1 MQETAR
7 RRRAVSCILL
17 RRFSH
22 TIRKCAGRTQ
32 GTKQNFSARTTALDD
47 ALGVGRCF
55 DMTARDLT
63 IGGRRARLWVV
74 NGYAQE
80 GVLERIIAQWLAA
93 PDLTDMKT
101 PDAFLQRFVTACDA
115 AVCLKKEAA
124 VLGVFSGKTLLV
136 VDGWDGGILMDVKQ
150 FPTRSIE
157 EPDTSRVLRG
167 SHDGFVENL
176 MQNAALLRRRI
187 RDSRLTLE
195 RVQLDNRSHTDVVL
209 CYMDGEADP
218 DLLAEIRENLEN
230 MQVGSIAMSQE
241 SVAEALSPRQFWNP
255 FPKVRYTERPDVATA
270 CIMEGDVVV
279 MVDNSPS
286 ALLLPTTLLRFTEEI
301 NDYYFP
307 PLIGSYLQIVRMAVL
322 LLTLFV
328 TPVWYL
334 LVKNPDT
341 LHENLHFMLIQD
353 ESSVPLILR
362 ILVVGRIFAVVKMAT
377 INTPDV
383 LSNSFSMIGALI
395 LGDFAVQA
403 RWLVPEV
410 LVYMAFVAIA
420 NYAQHSYEMGYAT
433 KLCRMLLLILIW
445 LFDLWG
451 LLAGVAAILVMMAVT
466 KPLVGKGY
474 LYPLIP
480 FDGKKLKRL
489 LHRVPIRKDNS

>member
-1 MQETAR
+1 M
-7 RRRAVSCILL
+7 
-17 RRFSH
+17 
-22 TIRKCAGRTQ
+22 
-32 GTKQNFSARTTALDD
+32 KQNFSARTTALDD

-101 PDAFLQRFVTACDA
+101 PDAFLRRFVTACDA

-176 MQNAALLRRRI
+176 MQNAALLRRRV
-187 RDSRLTLE
+187 RDSRLRLE
-195 RVQLDNRSHTDVVL
+195 RVQLKERSGTDVVL
-209 CYMDGEADP
+209 CYMEGEADP
-218 DLLAEIRENLEN
+218 SLLDELRRKLAAVD
-230 MQVGSIAMSQE
+230 VGSIAMSQE
-241 SVAEALSPRQFWNP
+241 SLTEALSPRQFWNP

-270 CIMEGDVVV
+270 CIMEGDVVL

-286 ALLLPTTLLRFTEEI
+286 ALLLPTTLLRFNEEI

-307 PLIGSYLQIVRMAVL
+307 PLIGTYLQIVRTLVL
-322 LLTLFV
+322 LLTIFV
-328 TPVWYL
+328 TPLWYL

-341 LHENLHFMLIQD
+341 LHENLHFLLVED
-353 ESSVPLILR
+353 EYYVPLIIQLL
-362 ILVVGRIFAVVKMAT
+362 LVELIIDVLKLASL
-377 INTPDV
+377 NTPDV

-451 LLAGVAAILVMMAVT
+451 FLAGIAFTLVLIATT

-480 FDGKKLKRL
+480 FDRKKLKRL
-489 LHRVPIRKDNS
+489 LYRCPISKDNS

>member
-1 MQETAR
+1 MAQEDFQSRTA
-7 RRRAVSCILL
+7 S
-17 RRFSH
+17 
-22 TIRKCAGRTQ
+22 
-32 GTKQNFSARTTALDD
+32 LDQE
-47 ALGVGRCF
+47 LGVGKCF
-55 DMTARDLT
+55 DMTARDLL
-63 IGGRRARLWVV
+63 IAGRRARLWVV

-80 GVLERIIAQWLAA
+80 TILERIIAAWQSLPSLRDVAGPEDFCA
-93 PDLTDMKT
+93 RYVS
-101 PDAFLQRFVTACDA
+101 ASDA
-115 AVCLKKEAA
+115 AVENIREKA
-124 VLGVFSGKTLLV
+124 VMGVFAGKTLLV
-136 VDGWDGGILMDVKQ
+136 VDGWPGGILMDVKQ

-218 DLLAEIRENLEN
+218 ALLAEIREKLEN

-341 LHENLHFMLIQD
+341 LHENLHFLLIQD
-353 ESSVPLILR
+353 EYYVPLILQLL
-362 ILVVGRIFAVVKMAT
+362 LVELIIDVLKLASL
-377 INTPDV
+377 NTPDV

-433 KLCRMLLLILIW
+433 KLCRMLLLLLVW

-451 LLAGVAAILVMMAVT
+451 LLAGVAAVLVMMAVT

>member
-1 MQETAR
+1 M
-7 RRRAVSCILL
+7 
-17 RRFSH
+17 
-22 TIRKCAGRTQ
+22 
-32 GTKQNFSARTTALDD
+32 KQNFSARTAALDD

-93 PDLTDMKT
+93 PDLSDMKT
-101 PDAFLQRFVTACDA
+101 PDAFLRSFVTACDA

-157 EPDTSRVLRG
+157 EPDTSRVLQG

-218 DLLAEIRENLEN
+218 DLLAEIRKKLEN

-341 LHENLHFMLIQD
+341 LHENLHFLLIQD
-353 ESSVPLILR
+353 EYFVPLIIQLL
-362 ILVVGRIFAVVKMAT
+362 LVELIIDVLKLASL
-377 INTPDV
+377 NTPDV

-451 LLAGVAAILVMMAVT
+451 FIAGVVGMLVLMATT

-489 LHRVPIRKDNS
+489 LYRAPISKDNS

>member
-1 MQETAR
+1 M
-7 RRRAVSCILL
+7 
-17 RRFSH
+17 
-22 TIRKCAGRTQ
+22 
-32 GTKQNFSARTTALDD
+32 KQDFSAKTAALDGL
-47 ALGVGRCF
+47 LGVGRCF

-80 GVLERIIAQWLAA
+80 GILERMIAQWLAVPPLP
-93 PDLTDMKT
+93 PDMT
-101 PDAFLQRFVTACDA
+101 PETFLRRHVTACDA
-115 AVCLKKEAA
+115 AVCGKREEA
-124 VLGVFSGKTLLV
+124 VLAVFAGKTLLV
-136 VDGWDGGILMDVKQ
+136 ADGFSGGILMDVKQ

-187 RDSRLTLE
+187 RDPRLTLE
-195 RVQLDNRSHTDVVL
+195 RIRLNNRSRTDVAL
-209 CYMDGEADP
+209 CYLEGEADP
-218 DLLAEIRENLEN
+218 DLLRELRQKLAK
-230 MQVGSIAMSQE
+230 MRVGSIAMSQE
-241 SVAEALSPRQFWNP
+241 SVAEAISPKQWYNP
-255 FPKVRYTERPDVATA
+255 FPKVRYTERPDVASA
-270 CIMEGDVVV
+270 CIMEGDVVL

-286 ALLLPTTLLRFTEEI
+286 AMLLPTTLLRFTEEI

-307 PLIGSYLQIVRMAVL
+307 PLIGSYLQIVRMVVL
-322 LLTLFV
+322 LLTVLV

-341 LHENLHFMLIQD
+341 LHESLHFLLIQD
-353 ESSVPLILR
+353 EYFVPLIIQLL
-362 ILVVGRIFAVVKMAT
+362 LVELIIDVLKLASL
-377 INTPDV
+377 NTPDV

-433 KLCRMLLLILIW
+433 KLCRMLLLILVW

-451 LLAGVAAILVMMAVT
+451 LIAGVVGILLMMAVT

>member
-1 MQETAR
+1 MTQEDFR
-7 RRRAVSCILL
+7 
-17 RRFSH
+17 
-22 TIRKCAGRTQ
+22 
-32 GTKQNFSARTTALDD
+32 ARTASLDG
-47 ALGVGRCF
+47 ALGVGKCF
-55 DMTARDLT
+55 DMTTRDLL
-63 IGGRRARLWVV
+63 IAGRRARLWVV

-80 GVLERIIAQWLAA
+80 DVLERIIAAWQSLPSLKDITGPEDFCARCVSA
-93 PDLTDMKT
+93 S
-101 PDAFLQRFVTACDA
+101 DA
-115 AVCLKKEAA
+115 AVERSREKA
-124 VLGVFSGKTLLV
+124 VMGVFAGKTLLV
-136 VDGWDGGILMDVKQ
+136 VDGWPGGILMDVKK

-176 MQNAALLRRRI
+176 MQNAALLRRRV
-187 RDSRLTLE
+187 RDSRLRLE
-195 RVQLDNRSHTDVVL
+195 RVQLKERSGTDVVL
-209 CYMDGEADP
+209 CYMEGEADP
-218 DLLAEIRENLEN
+218 SLLDELRRKLAAVD
-230 MQVGSIAMSQE
+230 VGSIAMSQE
-241 SVAEALSPRQFWNP
+241 SLTEALSPRQFWNP

-270 CIMEGDVVV
+270 CIMEGDVVL

-286 ALLLPTTLLRFTEEI
+286 ALLLPTTLLRFNEEI

-307 PLIGSYLQIVRMAVL
+307 PLIGTYLQIVRTLVL
-322 LLTLFV
+322 LLTIFV
-328 TPVWYL
+328 TPLWYL

-341 LHENLHFMLIQD
+341 LHENLHFLLVED
-353 ESSVPLILR
+353 EYYVPLIIQLL
-362 ILVVGRIFAVVKMAT
+362 LVELIIDVLKLASL
-377 INTPDV
+377 NTPDV

-451 LLAGVAAILVMMAVT
+451 FLAGIAFTLVLIATT

-480 FDGKKLKRL
+480 FDRKKLKRL
-489 LHRVPIRKDNS
+489 LYRCPISKDNS

>member
-1 MQETAR
+1 MAQEDFQSRTA
-7 RRRAVSCILL
+7 S
-17 RRFSH
+17 
-22 TIRKCAGRTQ
+22 
-32 GTKQNFSARTTALDD
+32 LDQE
-47 ALGVGRCF
+47 LGVGKCF
-55 DMTARDLT
+55 DMTARDLL
-63 IGGRRARLWVV
+63 IAGCRARLWVV

-80 GVLERIIAQWLAA
+80 TILERIIAAWQSLPSLRDVAGPEDFCA
-93 PDLTDMKT
+93 RYVS
-101 PDAFLQRFVTACDA
+101 ASDA
-115 AVCLKKEAA
+115 AVENIREKA
-124 VLGVFSGKTLLV
+124 VMGVFAGKTLLV
-136 VDGWDGGILMDVKQ
+136 VDGWPGGILMDVKQ

-209 CYMDGEADP
+209 CYMEGEADP
-218 DLLAEIRENLEN
+218 ELLAEIREKLEN

-341 LHENLHFMLIQD
+341 LHENLHFLLIQD
-353 ESSVPLILR
+353 EYYVPLILQLL
-362 ILVVGRIFAVVKMAT
+362 LVELIIDVLKLASL
-377 INTPDV
+377 NTPDV

-433 KLCRMLLLILIW
+433 KLCRMLLLLLVW

>member
-1 MQETAR
+1 MTQEDFR
-7 RRRAVSCILL
+7 
-17 RRFSH
+17 
-22 TIRKCAGRTQ
+22 
-32 GTKQNFSARTTALDD
+32 ARTASLDG
-47 ALGVGRCF
+47 ALGVGKCF

-80 GVLERIIAQWLAA
+80 DVLERIIAAWQSL
-93 PDLTDMKT
+93 PSLKD
-101 PDAFLQRFVTACDA
+101 VTGPEDFCARCVSASDA
-115 AVCLKKEAA
+115 AVERSREKA
-124 VLGVFSGKTLLV
+124 VMGVFAGKTLLV
-136 VDGWDGGILMDVKQ
+136 VDGWPGGILMDVKQ

-176 MQNAALLRRRI
+176 MQNAALLRRRV
-187 RDSRLTLE
+187 RDSRLRLE
-195 RVQLDNRSHTDVVL
+195 RVQLKERSGTDVVL
-209 CYMDGEADP
+209 CYMEGEADP
-218 DLLAEIRENLEN
+218 SLLDELRRKLAAVD
-230 MQVGSIAMSQE
+230 VGSIAMSQE
-241 SVAEALSPRQFWNP
+241 SLTEALSPRQFWNP

-270 CIMEGDVVV
+270 CIMEGDVVL

-286 ALLLPTTLLRFTEEI
+286 ALLLPTTLLRFNEEI

-307 PLIGSYLQIVRMAVL
+307 PLIGTYLQIVRTLVL
-322 LLTLFV
+322 LLTIFV
-328 TPVWYL
+328 TPLWYL

-341 LHENLHFMLIQD
+341 LHENLHFLLVED
-353 ESSVPLILR
+353 EYYVPLIIQLL
-362 ILVVGRIFAVVKMAT
+362 LVELIIDVLKLASL
-377 INTPDV
+377 NTPDV

-451 LLAGVAAILVMMAVT
+451 FLAGIAFTLVLIATT

-480 FDGKKLKRL
+480 FDRKKLKRL
-489 LHRVPIRKDNS
+489 LYRCPISKDNS